1 MIEIT
6 PAAIAPENVIA
17 KVKSDAAGCVVTYVG
32 LIRGHSNGK
41 KVASVTYLDE
51 GKALKALT
59 DIVAQAQ
66 SKYRFTRV
74 AITHRT
80 GVLKVGDINLVIAV
94 AASHRREGFAACRY
108 IIDEFKKN
116 LPTRKTEIYENGS
129 VYIPGVEK

>member
-6 PAAIAPENVIA
+6 PAAIAPEKVIA
-17 KVKSDAAGCVVTYVG
+17 KVKSDVAGCVVTYVG

-41 KVASVTYLDE
+41 KVASVTYRE
-51 GKALKALT
+51 KGQALKALT
-59 DIVAQAQ
+59 EIVSQTQ
-66 SKYRFTRV
+66 SKYRFTQI

-80 GVLKVGDINLVIAV
+80 GVLKVGDINLVVAI
-94 AASHRREGFAACRY
+94 AASHRREGFAACSY

-129 VYIPGVEK
+129 VYIPEVEK